1 MLIRTYRQL
10 IENSLCIEAHCIRC
24 MRFEKIDIARLIAEG
39 RGDKSFIGLKPT
51 CKICDQKGMF
61 QIRPKNSM
69 IGDGSPKTDEE

>member
-1 MLIRTYRQL
+1 
-10 IENSLCIEAHCIRC
+10 

-51 CKICDQKGMF
+51 CKICDQKGML

-69 IGDGSPKTDEE
+69 IGDGSPKTDEEWVGKILIFLNIFRLIFQQNSL

>member
-1 MLIRTYRQL
+1 
-10 IENSLCIEAHCIRC
+10 

-51 CKICDQKGMF
+51 CKICDQKGML

-69 IGDGSPKTDEE
+69 IGDGSPKMDEEWAGKILIFEQKSLYSL

>member
-1 MLIRTYRQL
+1 
-10 IENSLCIEAHCIRC
+10 

-51 CKICDQKGMF
+51 CKICDQKGML

-69 IGDGSPKTDEE
+69 IGDGSPKTDEEWVGKILIFLNIVRLIFQQKPL